1 MLVLKANQT
10 QYEALD
16 GYTYGVSKLIFV
28 KDGADNWIVGLEVI
42 DKENF
47 LAIRND
53 LLKLEQIEYIPL
65 INNDQQYA
73 TK

>member
-10 QYEALD
+10 QYNQLN
-16 GYTYGVSKLIFV
+16 GYEIEVSKLEFV
-28 KDGADNWIVGLEVI
+28 KDGAGNWIVGLEVI

-65 INNDQQYA
+65 INND
-73 TK
+73 